1 MHSSVILVGW
11 KAVLGYNEDTIV
23 PLVEQILG
31 HIHMS
36 TKTQDKVPEASGS
49 AWLVINKQVIPL
61 NQIVTTIGRRLDND
75 VVIQDQ
81 NVSRR
86 HAEIRY
92 ENGRFVLYDL
102 NSTGGTYVNNK
113 QIDKVVLKMGDVVVL
128 AIVPFVFVEDRLNI
142 VKTAEKNTD
151 RLGERPPDE
160 EKTIEFKKQ
169 KPFVEE

>member
-1 MHSSVILVGW
+1 
-11 KAVLGYNEDTIV
+11 
-23 PLVEQILG
+23 
-31 HIHMS
+31 MS
-36 TKTQDKVPEASGS
+36 AETPSKVPEAQGS

-61 NQIVTTIGRRLDND
+61 NQIVTSIGRRLDND

-142 VKTAEKNTD
+142 VKTSEKQTD
-151 RLGERPPDE
+151 RLGEEKAPDE

>member
-1 MHSSVILVGW
+1 
-11 KAVLGYNEDTIV
+11 
-23 PLVEQILG
+23 
-31 HIHMS
+31 MS
-36 TKTQDKVPEASGS
+36 AESQGKLPESHGS

-61 NQIVTTIGRRLDND
+61 NQIVTSIGRRLDND

-92 ENGRFVLYDL
+92 ESGRFVLYDL

-113 QIDKVVLKMGDVVVL
+113 PIDKAVLKMGDVVVL

-142 VKTAEKNTD
+142 VKTAEKKTD
-151 RLGERPPDE
+151 QLGETTPDE
-160 EKTIEFKKQ
+160 AKTMEIRRQ

>member
-1 MHSSVILVGW
+1 
-11 KAVLGYNEDTIV
+11 
-23 PLVEQILG
+23 
-31 HIHMS
+31 MS
-36 TKTQDKVPEASGS
+36 TNSQNQVPETGGS

-61 NQIVTTIGRRLDND
+61 NQIVTSIGRRLDND

-113 QIDKVVLKMGDVVVL
+113 RIDKVVLKMGDVVVL

-142 VKTAEKNTD
+142 VKTAEKQTD
-151 RLGERPPDE
+151 RLGEEKAPDE

>member
-1 MHSSVILVGW
+1 
-11 KAVLGYNEDTIV
+11 
-23 PLVEQILG
+23 
-31 HIHMS
+31 MS
-36 TKTQDKVPEASGS
+36 TNTQSKVPEVQGS

-61 NQIVTTIGRRLDND
+61 NQIVTSIGRRLDND

-142 VKTAEKNTD
+142 VKTAEKTTD
-151 RLGERPPDE
+151 RLGEEKAPDE

-169 KPFVEE
+169 KPFLEE

>member
-1 MHSSVILVGW
+1 
-11 KAVLGYNEDTIV
+11 
-23 PLVEQILG
+23 
-31 HIHMS
+31 MS
-36 TKTQDKVPEASGS
+36 ADSKDKLPESSGS

-61 NQIVTTIGRRLDND
+61 NQIVTSIGRRLDND

-92 ENGRFVLYDL
+92 ENNRFMLYDL

-113 QIDKVVLKMGDVVVL
+113 QIEKVALRMGDVVVL

-142 VKTAEKNTD
+142 VKTAEKDTD
-151 RLGERPPDE
+151 QLDQKTPEE
-160 EKTIEFKKQ
+160 EKTLEFKKQ
-169 KPFVEE
+169 KPFIEE

>member
-1 MHSSVILVGW
+1 
-11 KAVLGYNEDTIV
+11 
-23 PLVEQILG
+23 
-31 HIHMS
+31 MS
-36 TKTQDKVPEASGS
+36 ADNRDKLPESSGS

-61 NQIVTTIGRRLDND
+61 NQIVTSIGRRLDND

-92 ENGRFVLYDL
+92 ENNHFVLYDL

-113 QIDKVVLKMGDVVVL
+113 QIEKVALKMGDVVVL

-142 VKTAEKNTD
+142 VKTAEKDTD
-151 RLGERPPDE
+151 RLGERTPEE

-169 KPFVEE
+169 KPFIEE